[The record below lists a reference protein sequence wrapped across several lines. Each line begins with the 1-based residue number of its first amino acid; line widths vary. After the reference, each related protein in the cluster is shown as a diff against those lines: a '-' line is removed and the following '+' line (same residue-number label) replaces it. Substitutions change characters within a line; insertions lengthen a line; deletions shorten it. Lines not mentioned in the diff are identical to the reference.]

1 MADTADTQPGEVSIL
16 MLSSFNPQARDNPHP
31 LLEEVRERCPVL
43 RDEATKTWL
52 LTRHGDIRETVNDRT
67 YVRQPSEAEPGSLAS
82 RLEDERREDG
92 RPRTSIL
99 FLDDPDHA
107 RIRKPLAQAFYT
119 RIQKMKAEI
128 EAIVDDIIANAP
140 ASGRFDLMAEIAVP
154 IPIMVIAR
162 IIGVDEDRL
171 AEFRDW
177 SEGVILGL
185 NPLRNAEETAYM
197 EASVEKLQACFYG
210 LMEAR
215 REIPQDDL
223 ITDMTRLQA
232 SGEANISDDELCINL
247 QALLVGGNLTTTDLI
262 GNGVWLFL
270 THPEQLSALRADPGL
285 APQAVEE
292 VLRYEA
298 PVSLTSRI
306 VSQDR
311 EVAGCPMKKSQ
322 PVWMSLAAANRDP
335 RAFDRPEAFDI
346 TVKRASHIAFGGG
359 PHICIGAPLARIEAR
374 RVFEKLFARYP
385 NLSLPE
391 QTLTWR
397 ALPFFRGL
405 ERLEV
410 EVEPGFDFPRAGRK
424 SDNHELET

>member
-1 MADTADTQPGEVSIL
+1 MAETAGEKPGEVSIL

-31 LLEEVRERCPVL
+31 ILEKVRERCPVL
-43 RDEATKTWL
+43 RDETTKTWL
-52 LTRHGDIRETVNDRT
+52 LTRYGDIRETVNDRT
-67 YVRQPSEAEPGSLAS
+67 YVRQPSKAEPGSLSA
-82 RLEDERREDG
+82 RLEDERGADG

-119 RIQKMKAEI
+119 RIQKMKGQI

-140 ASGRFDLMAEIAVP
+140 SSGRFDLMAQIAVP

-162 IIGVDEDRL
+162 IIGVDEERL

-185 NPLRNAEETAYM
+185 NPLRNAEETAFM
-197 EASVEKLQACFYG
+197 EASAEKLQAYFCG

-215 REIPQDDL
+215 RERPGDDL
-223 ITDMTRLQA
+223 ITDMTRLQT
-232 SGEANISDDELCINL
+232 SGQADISDEELCINL

-270 THPEQLSALRADPGL
+270 THPEQLAALRADPGL

-306 VSQDR
+306 VSEDR

-385 NLSLPE
+385 GMSLPE

-405 ERLEV
+405 ETLEV
-410 EVEPGFDFPRAGRK
+410 EV
-424 SDNHELET
+424 